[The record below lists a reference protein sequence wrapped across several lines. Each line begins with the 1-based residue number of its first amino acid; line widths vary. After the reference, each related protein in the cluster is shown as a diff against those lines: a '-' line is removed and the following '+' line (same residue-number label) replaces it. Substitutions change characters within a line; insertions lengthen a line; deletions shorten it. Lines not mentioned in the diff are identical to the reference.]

1 MRIALAGNPNT
12 GKTSLFNL
20 LSGLQQKVG
29 NFPGVTV
36 EKYESQVKLPHGGK
50 IDLIDLPGAYSL
62 YPTSADERVVLNVLS
77 NHLDPAYPDA
87 ILYVA
92 DATRL
97 ENHLLLLT
105 QILDLGIPC
114 ALVVSM
120 TDVAHEEGISYD
132 FDTLSSAWQLP
143 VISLNGRNGEGLD
156 AIYQL
161 LEQWVKTPPTA
172 PVPFYALKE
181 AELSQAS
188 PVMQEF
194 GLSSVYQALLWVH
207 HFEKLPYLNDAQK
220 LALRN
225 RSGNQSWT
233 SLRHQVDET
242 LGRFNKITPL
252 LLQISRHRPSHPG
265 SLTEKLDQVFT
276 HRIGGPLVFFS
287 VMFLVFQAIFSW
299 AGIPMDAIDQFFA
312 WAAQSVKDYFPE
324 TWWSRFLADGVLA
337 GFGAILVFVPQIA
350 LLFLLISLLEESGYM
365 ARAVFLFDHLLQK
378 VGLNGR
384 SIVGLVSGAAC
395 AIPAIMSTRT
405 ISNWKERLITILVTP
420 WISCSARI
428 PVYTLLV
435 GAVIP
440 DTMLGGMIGLQGLVF
455 MGLYLLGILMT
466 LLAAWVFKKILKSEE
481 PSLLMLELPDYRRP
495 MLRNVLLTVW
505 NKVWSFVTEAGKI
518 ILVISMLIWLMAS
531 FGPGNSME
539 EASAK
544 AREQAV
550 TQNMTPQQQ
559 ANLEAALTLEASWA
573 GQAGH
578 FIEPALKPLGF
589 DWKIGIALLTSFAA
603 REVFVGTLSTIYNL
617 GEADSETLLS
627 DKLRTQKDVLT
638 GKPLINFAQGI
649 SLLLFYVFALQCM
662 STLAVVK
669 RETGTWK
676 WALVQFTFMTGFAY
690 LVSLLVYQLLR

>member
-50 IDLIDLPGAYSL
+50 INLIDLPGAYSL
-62 YPTSADERVVLNVLS
+62 YPSSADERVVLNVLT
-77 NHLDPAYPDA
+77 NPHDPAYPDA

-120 TDVAHEEGISYD
+120 TDIAQEEGISYD
-132 FDTLSSAWQLP
+132 FETLSAAWKLP
-143 VISLNGRNGEGLD
+143 VIPLNGRNGDGLD

-161 LEQWVKTPPTA
+161 LEKWAKTPPALPAPFYTLKAAEQLQAA
-172 PVPFYALKE
+172 PVQHA
-181 AELSQAS
+181 
-188 PVMQEF
+188 F
-194 GLSSVYQALLWVH
+194 GLTSLYRALLWVH
-207 HFEKLPYLNDAQK
+207 HVEKLPFLSEDQK
-220 LALRN
+220 AGIRVH
-225 RSGNQSWT
+225 STSKEWS

-265 SLTEKLDQVFT
+265 SLTEKLDRIFT
-276 HRIGGPLVFFS
+276 HPIAGPLVFFG

-312 WAAQSVKDYFPE
+312 WASQSVKTHLPE

-365 ARAVFLFDHLLQK
+365 ARAVYLFDHLLQK

-440 DTMLGGMIGLQGLVF
+440 DLRLGGLVGLQGLVF
-455 MGLYLLGILMT
+455 MGLYLIGILMT
-466 LLAAWVFKKILKSEE
+466 LIAAWVFKKVLKSEE

-518 ILVISMLIWLMAS
+518 ILVISMLIWLLAS

-539 EASAK
+539 
-544 AREQAV
+544 QAV
-550 TQNMTPQQQ
+550 RTAQSQAAAQQLDPQQA
-559 ANLEAALTLEASWA
+559 ANLEAALLLEASWA

-578 FIEPALKPLGF
+578 LIEPALQPLGF

-603 REVFVGTLSTIYNL
+603 REVFVGTLTTIYNL

-676 WALVQFTFMTGFAY
+676 WALIQFAFMTGFAY
-690 LVSLLVYQLLR
+690 LCSLLVYQLLR